1 MKLAGIFGDNMILQ
15 RDKVNHIFGTDTA
28 AEVTVE
34 IEGGSY
40 TGKTADGKFDIEI
53 PAIGVRRDIDIT
65 IKGSETIV
73 LHNVCFGDVYMLA
86 GQSNMELPV
95 MRTYDRSE
103 AEIKAA
109 NYPYIR
115 QYRLVP
121 DSDFKPVDEYVLPD
135 LPWTSAVQGEV
146 DEMSAYGFFTFK
158 KVYDQIDVPIGLI
171 LNAQG
176 GASIESF
183 MREEDLKDCCDELD
197 LIEKYYGKGVLTSYL
212 EESNSRCAKWRE
224 DTAAVDQAVYASAIP
239 EGAEEVTL
247 PAMFKDITGSSWF
260 YKEVTIDEEINGDDA
275 FLYCGLLIDADIT
288 YINGQEVGRT
298 EYQYPP
304 RKYPFAAS
312 ILKKGTNLI
321 AVRLINESSVGGF
334 VDAHPYYL
342 EADGKKIDITGEWK
356 HIKEKSCEP
365 FVPGRMMVSFP
376 VILYNASVL
385 TLSKVSIKGFF
396 WYQGESNGDRWEKY
410 DTKFKRMVDS
420 WREIFGKDIP
430 IVSTIMPDYIN
441 VQSEDTSTVPFGWR
455 EVQRQQQEAPSVVDK
470 CYVVDGR
477 DLGEQ
482 FELHPQKKAELG
494 ARAAK
499 VFIENI
505 Y

>member
-15 RDKVNHIFGTDTA
+15 RDKVNHIFGTDTE

-40 TGKTADGKFDIEI
+40 TGKAADGKFDIEI

-86 GQSNMELPV
+86 GQSNMELAV
-95 MRTYDRSE
+95 RRTYDRSE

-212 EESNSRCAKWRE
+212 EESNSRYAKWRE

-239 EGAEEVTL
+239 EGAEKVTL

-260 YKEVTIDEEINGDDA
+260 YKEVTIDEEINGE
-275 FLYCGLLIDADIT
+275 I
-288 YINGQEVGRT
+288 V
-298 EYQYPP
+298 EY
-304 RKYPFAAS
+304 R
-312 ILKKGTNLI
+312 
-321 AVRLINESSVGGF
+321 
-334 VDAHPYYL
+334 HYL
-342 EADGKKIDITGEWK
+342 
-356 HIKEKSCEP
+356 
-365 FVPGRMMVSFP
+365 
-376 VILYNASVL
+376 
-385 TLSKVSIKGFF
+385 
-396 WYQGESNGDRWEKY
+396 
-410 DTKFKRMVDS
+410 
-420 WREIFGKDIP
+420 
-430 IVSTIMPDYIN
+430 
-441 VQSEDTSTVPFGWR
+441 
-455 EVQRQQQEAPSVVDK
+455 
-470 CYVVDGR
+470 
-477 DLGEQ
+477 
-482 FELHPQKKAELG
+482 
-494 ARAAK
+494 
-499 VFIENI
+499 
-505 Y
+505 